1 MLLVKN
7 KKARFE
13 YEISKTYHAGVVLS
27 GGEVK
32 SLRLKNGSLTGSYA
46 KYIGGE
52 LFLINAQINPYQFA
66 KNEDYDPKR
75 TRKLLLRK
83 KEIYQLAEAS
93 SKKGWNIV
101 PLSFE
106 LEHNK
111 IKLVIGLGRGKKQFE
126 KREILKKKAIQRDME
141 RERKGFGKLVS

>member
-1 MLLVKN
+1 MLLIKN
-7 KKARFE
+7 KKARHE

-32 SLRLKNGSLTGSYA
+32 SLRLKHGSLTGSYV
-46 KYIGGE
+46 KHIGGE
-52 LFLINAQINPYQFA
+52 LFLINAQINPYKFA
-66 KNEDYDPKR
+66 KNEDYDPKK

-83 KEIYQLAEAS
+83 KEIYQLAGAS
-93 SKKGWNIV
+93 DKKGWNIV

-111 IKLVIGLGRGKKQFE
+111 IKLIIGLGKGRKQFE
-126 KREILKKKAIQRDME
+126 KREILKKKAMKMDVA
-141 RERKGFGKLVS
+141 RELKARGRSL